1 MTKISFPLL
10 ALGAA
15 VLFAGAARADEYETA
30 LNKENYS
37 VAAQSAPIVTE
48 MRGADT
54 ALGYSVTAAPHGAAR
69 DVAHV
74 FAQPETRALSQ
85 ADALFLQQGD
95 RGIGNN

>member
-1 MTKISFPLL
+1 MNKLSFPLL

-37 VAAQSAPIVTE
+37 VAAQSAASVAE

-54 ALGYSVTAAPHGAAR
+54 ALGYGVTDAPHAAT
-69 DVAHV
+69 HI
-74 FAQPETRALSQ
+74 FAEPETRALSQ
-85 ADALFLQQGD
+85 KDALFLTQGD
-95 RGIGNN
+95 RGIGTN

>member
-1 MTKISFPLL
+1 MNKLSFPLL

-15 VLFAGAARADEYETA
+15 VLFAGAARADEYEAA
-30 LNKENYS
+30 LNRENYS
-37 VAAQSAPIVTE
+37 VAAQSAASVSE

-54 ALGYSVTAAPHGAAR
+54 ALAYGAVAAPHIATY
-69 DVAHV
+69 V

-85 ADALFLQQGD
+85 KDALFLAQGD